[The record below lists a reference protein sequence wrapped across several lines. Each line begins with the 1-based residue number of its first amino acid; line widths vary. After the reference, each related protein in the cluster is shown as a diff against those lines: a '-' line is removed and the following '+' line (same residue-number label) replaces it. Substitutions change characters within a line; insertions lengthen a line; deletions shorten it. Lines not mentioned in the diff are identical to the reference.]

1 MPLPERK
8 EDDWAD
14 LPTGAKRLMART
26 KWFWTG
32 MQGVERKSPGAYAE
46 FVRAY
51 AACSRFADAQV
62 GHLLMLWIGVRRE
75 NTLIVL
81 WSDHGFHLGERPY

>member
-1 MPLPERK
+1 
-8 EDDWAD
+8 
-14 LPTGAKRLMART
+14 MART

-62 GHLLMLWIGVRRE
+62 GRLLDALDRSSREQYLDCTLVRPWFSSWRE
-75 NTLIVL
+75 K
-81 WSDHGFHLGERPY
+81 PY